1 MRNSTARKLRQEP
14 FGDLIMGIDPHKKIH
29 VAVAMTQDTII
40 HTKFGFAN
48 PRRGYQ
54 KLINKAKEQAVQTGN
69 RGVIFAIETG
79 RHPS

>member
-1 MRNSTARKLRQEP
+1 MKNSTAHKLRQVPPEY
-14 FGDLIMGIDPHKKIH
+14 LIMGIDQHKKIH

-48 PRRGYQ
+48 SRRGYQ
-54 KLINKAKEQAVQTGN
+54 ELIKKAKEQAVETGS

-79 RHPS
+79 HHPS